1 MDTHLP
7 TVGEAALTLA
17 NSPKAAVLSAGSG
30 FGMGYAAKLEMI
42 NGILGTV
49 SMLLG
54 VLTGT
59 VVLAVWMIKLVRYWN
74 STVIEPKDG

>member
-1 MDTHLP
+1 MNNLP
-7 TVGEAALTLA
+7 TVGEAAISLA
-17 NSPKAAVLSAGSG
+17 NSPKVAAVSAGSG
-30 FGMGYAAKLEMI
+30 FGMGYAAKLELI

-49 SMLLG
+49 SMFLG

-74 STVIEPKDG
+74 STVIEPSDKP